1 MSEYK
6 PWVSEG
12 ITEVEY
18 WKKRYLEARIEA
30 EAARA
35 EALEEAAVFAEQHKF
50 GSEGCWIA
58 EGLRSRKGTAPQST
72 VKPGGQ
78 G

>member
-35 EALEEAAVFAEQHKF
+35 EALEEAAKVADGYNERASNFNSSVTARR
-50 GSEGCWIA
+50 IA
-58 EGLRSRKGTAPQST
+58 EEIRSL
-72 VKPGGQ
+72 KP
-78 G
+78 